1 MCAFSISIIFL
12 MLCFLNLI
20 HYAKTNEFLTF
31 LLIGCRFQAKQEM
44 SMTKEQQEEA
54 KRNYLVSVKHTI
66 EFEKVAPA
74 ELREK
79 IRQLHQ
85 RICKLEADKYDL
97 EKRHERQEYDVI
109 TFTFSII

>member
-1 MCAFSISIIFL
+1 MIWFL
-12 MLCFLNLI
+12 VLS
-20 HYAKTNEFLTF
+20 H
-31 LLIGCRFQAKQEM
+31 FQAKQEM

-54 KRNYLVSVKHTI
+54 KHNYLLSVKQTI
-66 EFEKVAPA
+66 ELGVAPP

-97 EKRHERQEYDVI
+97 EKRHERQEYDV
-109 TFTFSII
+109 FKL

>member
-1 MCAFSISIIFL
+1 MDGFASFC
-12 MLCFLNLI
+12 LN
-20 HYAKTNEFLTF
+20 
-31 LLIGCRFQAKQEM
+31 GCHIQAKHEM

-66 EFEKVAPA
+66 EFEKVDPE

-109 TFTFSII
+109 TLTLVHSGRKVKFISLCHI